1 MNINLAPYNWYIFY
15 GALAL
20 LVVFLAV
27 LVVHDLP
34 LMKEVKKHSD
44 DFSSIRKNAELAK
57 IKTEAL
63 RETKQASKKN
73 DKAMSALL
81 LLLAIHKAYRDK
93 DQHSPRSYLDTAAEV
108 MQKRKAKA
116 DLFNSLRSGI

>member
-15 GALAL
+15 GTLAL
-20 LVVFLAV
+20 LVVFLVV
-27 LVVHDLP
+27 LVAHALP
-34 LMKEVKKHSD
+34 LAKEMKKYSD
-44 DFSSIRKNAELAK
+44 DISSIRKNVELTK
-57 IKTEAL
+57 IKTEAI

-93 DQHSPRSYLDTAAEV
+93 DHHNPRSYLDTAAEV
-108 MQKRKAKA
+108 LQKRKAKA
-116 DLFNSLRSGI
+116 DLFNSLRGGI

>member
-20 LVVFLAV
+20 LVVFLVV
-27 LVVHDLP
+27 LVAHALP
-34 LMKEVKKHSD
+34 LAKEMKKYSD
-44 DFSSIRKNAELAK
+44 DISSIRKNVELTK
-57 IKTEAL
+57 IKTEAI

-73 DKAMSALL
+73 DKAMNALL

-93 DQHSPRSYLDTAAEV
+93 DHHSPRSYLDTAAEV
-108 MQKRKAKA
+108 LQKRKAKA

>member
-20 LVVFLAV
+20 LVVFLVA
-27 LVVHDLP
+27 LVVHALP
-34 LMKEVKKHSD
+34 LMKEVKKHSAD
-44 DFSSIRKNAELAK
+44 YSSIRKNAALAK

-93 DQHSPRSYLDTAAEV
+93 DHHSPRSYLDTAAEV
-108 MQKRKAKA
+108 LQKRKAKA
-116 DLFNSLRSGI
+116 DLFNSLRGGI

>member
-20 LVVFLAV
+20 LVVFLVV
-27 LVVHDLP
+27 LVVHALP
-34 LMKEVKKHSD
+34 LMKEVKSHSD
-44 DFSSIRKNAELAK
+44 DFSSIRKNAELTK
-57 IKTEAL
+57 IKNEAIK
-63 RETKQASKKN
+63 ETKQASKKN

-93 DQHSPRSYLDTAAEV
+93 DQHGPRSYLDTAAEV
-108 MQKRKAKA
+108 LQKRKAKA
-116 DLFNSLRSGI
+116 DLFNSLRGGI

>member
-20 LVVFLAV
+20 LIIFLVV
-27 LVVHDLP
+27 LVVHALP
-34 LMKEVKKHSD
+34 LMKEMKSHSD
-44 DFSSIRKNAELAK
+44 DFSSIRTNIELTK
-57 IKTEAL
+57 IKTEAIK
-63 RETKQASKKN
+63 ETKQASKKN

-93 DQHSPRSYLDTAAEV
+93 DHHDPHSYLDTAAEV
-108 MQKRKAKA
+108 LQKRKAKA

>member
-20 LVVFLAV
+20 LVVFLVV
-27 LVVHDLP
+27 LVIHALP
-34 LMKEVKKHSD
+34 LVKEMKKHSD
-44 DFSSIRKNAELAK
+44 DISSIRKNVELTK
-57 IKTEAL
+57 IKTEAI

-108 MQKRKAKA
+108 LQKRKAKA

>member
-20 LVVFLAV
+20 LIIFLVV
-27 LVVHDLP
+27 LVVHALP
-34 LMKEVKKHSD
+34 LMKEMKSHSD
-44 DFSSIRKNAELAK
+44 DFSSIRTNIELTK
-57 IKTEAL
+57 IKTEAIK
-63 RETKQASKKN
+63 ETKQASKKN

-93 DQHSPRSYLDTAAEV
+93 DHHGPRSYLDTAAEV
-108 MQKRKAKA
+108 LQERKARA
-116 DLFNSLRSGI
+116 DLYSSLRNGI

>member
-20 LVVFLAV
+20 LVVFLVV
-27 LVVHDLP
+27 LVLHALP
-34 LMKEVKKHSD
+34 LMKEMKSHSD
-44 DFSSIRKNAELAK
+44 DFSSIRTNIELTK
-57 IKTEAL
+57 IKTEAIK
-63 RETKQASKKN
+63 ETKQASKKN

-93 DQHSPRSYLDTAAEV
+93 DHHGPHSYLDTAAEV
-108 MQKRKAKA
+108 LQKRKAKA